1 MRHAALALIV
11 LSLATAVAEAQE
23 VPPATGVP
31 RTVRVLLRNQDS
43 VQGYLRGRSK
53 DEVVIYTNKG
63 QYRHVSL
70 SDVQRFEVQSRVG
83 SQAKR
88 GALIGVA
95 VWIGAVAAASR
106 GSLDVTSWES
116 GALLAGSVGLGAVI
130 GSRVPRYGW
139 RPTSPSALTSIA
151 APPGLQV
158 TLRF

>member
-11 LSLATAVAEAQE
+11 TTLAASAAEAQQ
-23 VPPATGVP
+23 VPPASGVP
-31 RTVRVLLRNQDS
+31 RTVRVLLRNQDT

-63 QYRHVSL
+63 AYRHVAL

-83 SQAKR
+83 SHAKR

-95 VWIGAVAAASR
+95 VWIGAVAAASS

-116 GALLAGSVGLGAVI
+116 GAILAGSVGLGTLI

-139 RPTSPSALTSIA
+139 KPTAASSLTSVTP
-151 APPGLQV
+151 PPGLQI